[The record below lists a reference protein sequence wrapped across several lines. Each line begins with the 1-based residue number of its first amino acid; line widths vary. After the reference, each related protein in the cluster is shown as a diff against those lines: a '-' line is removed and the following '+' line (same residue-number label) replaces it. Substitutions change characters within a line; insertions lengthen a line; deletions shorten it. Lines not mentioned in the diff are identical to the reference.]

1 MRLPKLSLFA
11 PPALRA
17 GPSKK
22 KKMSKRFNIKKLIL
36 SLDVVHCCSVLLVI
50 VATNLKDCRWKKPA
64 L

>member
-11 PPALRA
+11 PPA

-36 SLDVVHCCSVLLVI
+36 SLDVVHCCLVLLVI